1 MFWPRADDD
10 GTSGRCL
17 GAIFQGSSDGI
28 SWTDM
33 VKVGPYEVGIAK
45 WEGMELPEPS
55 GPWKYVRMKFPPTGE
70 TGAVSSILVYA

>member
-33 VKVGPYEVGIAK
+33 VKVGPYEVGVAK
-45 WEGMELPEPS
+45 WEGADT
-55 GPWKYVRMKFPPTGE
+55 R
-70 TGAVSSILVYA
+70 I